1 MPVQSARP
9 ADTLTRRD
17 FLWRVSRFGGAAVL
31 GSMFALDLLGRD
43 AGVMPPLGGR
53 APVGQGR
60 RVLILGGG
68 LSGLSTAYELGKL
81 GYECVM
87 LEARARPGGRN
98 WTIRRG
104 TEETEIGGG
113 ATGFPAGERQM
124 CKFDD
129 GLFVNGGP
137 MRISHH
143 HATTL
148 GYCREFGIPLVVFP
162 NINEAAYVH
171 REGLPKMRLREVEAD
186 LRGYTSELLAKVVKK
201 GQLDAPL
208 SADDRE
214 KLIEYLRAE
223 GRLDPDFNYPRT
235 GGGRDDPSEFDNPR
249 GYVSEPGVAEDSP
262 RPTAPLDLEV
272 LIKAGYG
279 YAARQAEIYTQQPTM
294 LTPAGGIDRIPYA
307 FAERLGGVV
316 RYRAEV
322 REIRRAADGGV
333 RVAYADA
340 AQGGAVREAT
350 ADFCVC
356 ALPPALLARL
366 PADFS
371 PEASAALQLMQ
382 PGAAGK
388 IGLQFK
394 RRFWEEDDGIYGG
407 VSRTNLPIGQ
417 IYYPFDNYGSKGK
430 GVVLGYYNY
439 GKEAADF
446 GDQPP
451 AGREKRALEQGAK
464 IHPQYPAEFEN
475 SFSIAW
481 RRVPHS
487 EMAWVEFNEEAH
499 YDQVQ
504 RVLGRADGPFYFAG
518 DWRTHMNAW
527 MAGAFAS
534 AHQVCRD
541 LHARA
546 NAG

>member
-1 MPVQSARP
+1 MTMLVKSACP
-9 ADTLTRRD
+9 AGTFTRRD
-17 FLWRVSRFGGAAVL
+17 FLWRVSRFGGAAVM

-43 AGVMPPLGGR
+43 ASGGPQLSGR
-53 APVGQGR
+53 APAGKGR
-60 RVLILGGG
+60 RVVILGGG
-68 LSGLSTAYELGKL
+68 LSGLCTAYELGKL
-81 GYECVM
+81 GYECAV

-104 TEETEIGGG
+104 TEETEIGGEQQG
-113 ATGFPAGERQM
+113 CR
-124 CKFDD
+124 FDE

-171 REGLPKMRLREVEAD
+171 RDGFPKLRLRDVEAD
-186 LRGYTSELLAKVVKK
+186 VRGYTSELLAKVVKK

-214 KLIEYLRAE
+214 KLIEYLRAD
-223 GRLDPDFNYPRT
+223 GRLDRELNYPRT

-249 GYVSEPGVAEDSP
+249 GYLSEPGVAENSP
-262 RPTAPLDLEV
+262 KPTVPLDLETLV
-272 LIKAGYG
+272 KAGYG
-279 YAARQAEIYTQQPTM
+279 FSQLPAEIYTQQPTM
-294 LTPAGGIDRIPYA
+294 LTPSGGIDRIPYA
-307 FAERLGGVV
+307 FAEKLGGVL

-322 REIRRAADGGV
+322 REVRRTADGGV
-333 RVAYADA
+333 RVAYADG
-340 AQGGAVREAT
+340 AQGGALREAT
-350 ADFCVC
+350 GDFCVC
-356 ALPPALLARL
+356 AMPPPLLARL

-371 PEASAALQLMQ
+371 KEAGAALKLMQ
-382 PGAAGK
+382 SGPAGK

-407 VSRTNLPIGQ
+407 VSRTDLPIGQ
-417 IYYPFDNYGSKGK
+417 IYYPFDGYGSKGK
-430 GVVLGYYNY
+430 GVVLGCYNY
-439 GKEAADF
+439 GKEAIDF
-446 GDQPP
+446 GNLPL
-451 AGREKRALEQGAK
+451 AAREKLAVEQGAK

-487 EMAWVEFNEEAH
+487 EMAWAEFADDGA

-504 RVLGRADGPFYFAG
+504 RVLSQADGPFYFAG

-527 MAGAFAS
+527 MAGAFVS

-546 NAG
+546 TSG

>member
-1 MPVQSARP
+1 MLVKTARP
-9 ADTLTRRD
+9 AGTFTRRD
-17 FLWRVSRFGGAAVL
+17 FLWRVSRFGGAAVM

-43 AGVMPPLGGR
+43 VDGMPPLSGR
-53 APVGQGR
+53 APAGKGR
-60 RVLILGGG
+60 RVVILGGG
-68 LSGLSTAYELGKL
+68 LAGLSTAYELGKL
-81 GYECVM
+81 GYECVV

-104 TEETEIGGG
+104 TEETDVG
-113 ATGFPAGERQM
+113 GERQV

-129 GLFVNGGP
+129 GLFVNAGP

-162 NINEAAYVH
+162 NVNEAAYVH
-171 REGLPKMRLREVEAD
+171 REGFPKVRLREIDAD
-186 LRGYTSELLAKVVKK
+186 MRGYTSELLAKVVKQ

-214 KLIEYLRAE
+214 KFIEYLRTE
-223 GRLDPDFNYPRT
+223 GRLDRNLTYPRT
-235 GGGRDDPSEFDNPR
+235 GGGREDQSEFDNPR

-262 RPTAPLDLEV
+262 KPTAPLDLEV
-272 LIKAGYG
+272 LVKAGYG
-279 YAARQAEIYTQQPTM
+279 SAARQMDIYTQQPTM
-294 LTPAGGIDRIPYA
+294 LTPSGGIDRIPYA
-307 FAERLGGVV
+307 FAEKLGGVV

-322 REIRRAADGGV
+322 REIRRTADGGV
-333 RVAYADA
+333 RVSYADG
-340 AQGGAVREAT
+340 AQGGALREAT

-356 ALPPALLARL
+356 ALPPPLLAKL

-371 PEASAALQLMQ
+371 KEASAALKLMK

-407 VSRTNLPIGQ
+407 VSRTNQPIGQ

-430 GVVLGYYNY
+430 GVVLGCYNY
-439 GKEAADF
+439 GKQALDF
-446 GDQPP
+446 GDLPP
-451 AGREKRALEQGAK
+451 AAREKLALEQGAK
-464 IHPQYPAEFEN
+464 VHPQYPAEFEN

-481 RRVPHS
+481 RRVPHN
-487 EMAWVEFNEEAH
+487 EMAWVEFDEAAH

-504 RVLGRADGPFYFAG
+504 RVLGQADGPFYFAG

-541 LHARA
+541 LHTRA

>member
-1 MPVQSARP
+1 MPTMSARFSAP
-9 ADTLTRRD
+9 LTRRD

-43 AGVMPPLGGR
+43 AGGGGPQLSGR
-53 APVGQGR
+53 APAGKGR

-68 LSGLSTAYELGKL
+68 LAGLSTAYELGKL
-81 GYECVM
+81 GYECTV

-104 TEETEIGGG
+104 TEETEIGG
-113 ATGFPAGERQM
+113 ERQV
-124 CKFDD
+124 CKFDE
-129 GLFVNGGP
+129 GHFVNGGP

-143 HATTL
+143 HASTL

-162 NINEAAYVH
+162 NVNEAAYVH
-171 REGLPKMRLREVEAD
+171 REGFPKLRLREVDAD

-208 SADDRE
+208 SAEDRE

-223 GRLDPDFNYPRT
+223 GRLDDSLKYPLT
-235 GGGRDDPSEFDNPR
+235 GGGREDQSEFDNRR
-249 GYVSEPGVAEDSP
+249 GYTTEPGVAEQASA
-262 RPTAPLDLEV
+262 PTVPLDLETLV
-272 LIKAGYG
+272 KAGYG
-279 YAARQAEIYTQQPTM
+279 FSNLPSDIYNQQPTM
-294 LTPAGGIDRIPYA
+294 LTPAGGIDKIPYA

-322 REIRRAADGGV
+322 REVRRTADGGV
-333 RVAYADA
+333 RVAYADGA
-340 AQGGAVREAT
+340 NGGAMREAT

-356 ALPPALLARL
+356 ALPPPILARL

-371 PEASAALQLMQ
+371 KEASDALKLMQ
-382 PGAAGK
+382 PGASGK

-417 IYYPFDNYGSKGK
+417 IYYPFDNSGSKGK
-430 GVVLGYYNY
+430 GVLVGYYH
-439 GKEAADF
+439 F
-446 GDQPP
+446 GGVAEEFGNQPFTE
-451 AGREKRALEQGAK
+451 RERRAVEQGAK

-475 SFSIAW
+475 SFSVAW
-481 RRVPHS
+481 RRVPHT
-487 EMAWVEFNEEAH
+487 EMAWVEFHAEAD
-499 YDQVQ
+499 YDRVQ
-504 RVLGRADGPFYFAG
+504 RVLGKADGPFYFAG
-518 DWRTHMNAW
+518 DWRTHLNAW